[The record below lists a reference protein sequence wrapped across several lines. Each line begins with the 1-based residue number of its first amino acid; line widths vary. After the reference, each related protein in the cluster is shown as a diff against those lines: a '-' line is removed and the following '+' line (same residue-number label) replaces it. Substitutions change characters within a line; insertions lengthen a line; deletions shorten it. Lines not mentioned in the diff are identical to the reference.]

1 MQPIKRITHIIGIL
15 LPLNFCLVGL
25 SLVLMNTS
33 VSQAQQPTPTNL
45 PDNRFDTYPN
55 PYSRGALEYSLGD
68 KWDKTNLTYF
78 FDNCPRNIDCGVAQ
92 KTIRDA
98 MAGWAQYTPLTFTQA
113 SSAYNADIEFQWST
127 QGPELGQIGDV
138 LAYATFP
145 HDGGDVTFDDAEPWT
160 SEDGGDFDLFLVA
173 QHELGHALGLNHT
186 NKPNALMYP
195 VLNPSVHGLTEDDV
209 AGIQALYGG
218 PNQQPQ
224 QPPPVNNFP
233 QNPGGSTDQ
242 VSGQISDQ
250 TPYDLWEVDAE
261 GGETVTFTM
270 TPTSGNLAPYI
281 GVLTDDQQTVL
292 AESNPVQNGQSAQVT
307 YTFPQAGRYAIVATR
322 EGVRDGNTSGSYTL
336 SFNSGTN
343 GQPPANNSPAANP
356 PQGGNTLVTIRTYN
370 PSPICEIHFRQ
381 TGSGSWGGNYLPRQ
395 VTNGNYIDIGLPS
408 AGTYDVQVVTCG
420 GQAFEQDNLTITP
433 DAVIEVYDNQLNVV
447 S

>member
-1 MQPIKRITHIIGIL
+1 MQPTINRTTNIGFSFHRLFLIL
-15 LPLNFCLVGL
+15 GFVFMSGGIA
-25 SLVLMNTS
+25 
-33 VSQAQQPTPTNL
+33 QAQQPTPTNL

-55 PYSRGALEYSLGD
+55 PFSRGALEYSLGD
-68 KWDKTNLTYF
+68 KWDKTNLTYY
-78 FDNCPRNIDCGVAQ
+78 FDNCPRNIDCNVAQ

-98 MAGWAQYTPLTFTQA
+98 MAGWARYTPLTFNPA
-113 SSAYNADIEFQWST
+113 SSAYNADIEFRWST

-233 QNPGGSTDQ
+233 QNPGASTDQ

-250 TPYDLWEVDAE
+250 TPYDTWEVEAE
-261 GGETVTFTM
+261 AGETVTFTM

-281 GVLTDDQQTVL
+281 GILANDEQTVL

-307 YTFPQAGRYAIVATR
+307 YTFPQAGRYIIVATR

-336 SFNSGTN
+336 SFNSN
-343 GQPPANNSPAANP
+343 ANSQPNPPAANP
-356 PQGGNTLVTIRTYN
+356 PQSGNTLVTIRTYN
-370 PSPICEIHFRQ
+370 PSPLCEIHFRGA
-381 TGSGSWGGNYLPRQ
+381 GSGNWGGNYLPRQ
-395 VTNGNYIDIGLPS
+395 VTNGNYVDIGLPS
-408 AGTYDVQVVTCG
+408 AGTYDVQVVTCN
-420 GQAFEQDNLTITP
+420 GQAFEQDKLTITP